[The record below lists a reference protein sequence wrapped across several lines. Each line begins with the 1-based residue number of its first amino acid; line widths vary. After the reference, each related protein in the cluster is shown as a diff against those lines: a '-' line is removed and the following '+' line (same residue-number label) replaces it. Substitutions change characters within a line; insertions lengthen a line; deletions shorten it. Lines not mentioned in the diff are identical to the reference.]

1 MKKKEILIEVSLG
14 LGKKGFEVMT
24 SDLSEDYVLINS
36 DYRS

>member
-1 MKKKEILIEVSLG
+1 VVMGS
-14 LGKKGFEVMT
+14 GKHEFQVMT

>member
-1 MKKKEILIEVSLG
+1 MKKKDININISLG
-14 LGKKGFEVMT
+14 LGKRTFKVMT

>member
-1 MKKKEILIEVSLG
+1 MKKKEILIQIILNT
-14 LGKKGFEVMT
+14 GKTKFEVLT